1 MNRPVTRRHAD
12 QFAAMLDGTP
22 STAAADP
29 ALASLAAIA
38 ASLRVAGTRIGPPA
52 PDPQFRAALRQRLV
66 AVATVQAGAPGMA
79 VADAPGRTGV
89 AVATRTRQRLA
100 ALAGTIAIATSVAG
114 VAVAASRSLPGD
126 PFYGVKKATESVQLW
141 TARGDLA
148 KGQRHLE
155 FARTRLAEAGKLPTS
170 SSHLASTLAAMNSQ
184 TAQGSQELIAAYQS
198 SKSTEPLADLTRFSE
213 QQYVG
218 LTQLATTLPTALR
231 RQDVA
236 SIAVLSSVVRQVQA
250 VSHGRCILCRPAGST
265 APGGSPSSPTN
276 PGAHPSSSPT
286 PTPRTSHRSGSPTP
300 SSNGVIPTVKPS
312 HLPTAIPTHSAP
324 IPLPTLTPNP
334 IISTL
339 LHPHHSASPKPLI
352 SPLPIVST
360 VLGGL

>member
-1 MNRPVTRRHAD
+1 MNRPLTRRHAE
-12 QFAAMLDGTP
+12 QFAALLEGSS
-22 STAAADP
+22 STTVADP

-38 ASLRVAGTRIGPPA
+38 GSLRVAGTVTGPPGLE
-52 PDPQFRAALRQRLV
+52 PQFRAALRQRLV
-66 AVATVQAGAPGMA
+66 AVASVQAADPGLAAAGPRERAAA
-79 VADAPGRTGV
+79 VVGSRS
-89 AVATRTRQRLA
+89 RQRLA

-148 KGQRHLE
+148 KGKRHLE
-155 FARTRLAEAGKLPTS
+155 FARTRLAEAGKLPSS

-184 TAQGSQELIAAYQS
+184 TAQGSHELIAAYQS

-218 LTQLATTLPTALR
+218 LTQLATTLPAALR

-250 VSHGRCILCRPAGST
+250 VSHGRCILCLPTGGST
-265 APGGSPSSPTN
+265 PGGSPTSS
-276 PGAHPSSSPT
+276 GAHPSASPT
-286 PTPRTSHRSGSPTP
+286 PTPRASHRSGSPTP
-300 SSNGVIPTVKPS
+300 SSHSLIPTLKASP
-312 HLPTAIPTHSAP
+312 LPTALPIHSP
-324 IPLPTLTPNP
+324 QIPLPTLTPNP

-339 LHPHHSASPKPLI
+339 LHPHHSSTPKPLI
-352 SPLPIVST
+352 SPLPVVSKL
-360 VLGGL
+360 LGGLGL